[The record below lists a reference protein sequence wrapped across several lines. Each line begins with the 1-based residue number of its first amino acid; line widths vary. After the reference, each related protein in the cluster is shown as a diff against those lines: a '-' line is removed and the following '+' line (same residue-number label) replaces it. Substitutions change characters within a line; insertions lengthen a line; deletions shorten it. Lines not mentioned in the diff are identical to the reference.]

1 MKAKEPSHAIQQYA
15 ALSLVP
21 FAIFWEEFALKTS
34 VITFYGIR
42 YFCGQHF
49 QVPGWLSVKD
59 IKLLLKGKEF
69 TSYFP
74 KWAMWVI

>member
-1 MKAKEPSHAIQQYA
+1 MQYNSM
-15 ALSLVP
+15 LHCLILP
-21 FAIFWEEFALKTS
+21 FAIFWKEFALKTS

-42 YFCGQHF
+42 YFWGQHF

-69 TSYFP
+69 ASYFP
-74 KWAMWVI
+74 KRAM

>member
-49 QVPGWLSVKD
+49 QIPGWLSVKD
-59 IKLLLKGKEF
+59 IKLIVVERKRIYKLF
-69 TSYFP
+69 S
-74 KWAMWVI
+74 